1 MEHKTYKIYIG
12 IDVSKAKLDIKYDN
26 DSSVISIDNN
36 KKSFKR
42 LNSYIGKDKQ
52 QVLVLLEATGGYEK
66 AIVKWLLSKAIPV
79 AIINAK
85 RVRDFAKSSGQ
96 FAKNDSIDAAMIRQ
110 YGQVFIQNIHLEK
123 EKGELEEQ
131 IEDLNRRRNQLVSL
145 RSTEKRH
152 LSSIQNKDGRHSI
165 NRIIKYLDKE
175 LTKIEEKLT
184 VALEQDDELLA
195 KAKLLMSTKGVGLI
209 TTYTLI
215 GELPE
220 LGKVSHKKIAAL
232 VGVAPYC
239 RDSGTLKGK
248 RTIWGGRIQVRTAL
262 YMATL
267 SAKKFNPAIKEFYEH
282 LLARGKTRKV
292 AMVACMRKLL
302 ITMNAMVKNNEL
314 WHAEMV

>member
-1 MEHKTYKIYIG
+1 MIIYAALSTYPQ
-12 IDVSKAKLDIKYDN
+12 AKPLPARDILKV
-26 DSSVISIDNN
+26 SSVGQTCGYVD
-36 KKSFKR
+36 KTT
-42 LNSYIGKDKQ
+42 LNYVVQ
-52 QVLVLLEATGGYEK
+52 
-66 AIVKWLLSKAIPV
+66 
-79 AIINAK
+79 
-85 RVRDFAKSSGQ
+85 
-96 FAKNDSIDAAMIRQ
+96 KN
-110 YGQVFIQNIHLEK
+110 
-123 EKGELEEQ
+123 
-131 IEDLNRRRNQLVSL
+131 
-145 RSTEKRH
+145 
-152 LSSIQNKDGRHSI
+152 
-165 NRIIKYLDKE
+165 
-175 LTKIEEKLT
+175 LTTSKLT

-302 ITMNAMVKNNEL
+302 IRRKL
-314 WHAEMV
+314 F